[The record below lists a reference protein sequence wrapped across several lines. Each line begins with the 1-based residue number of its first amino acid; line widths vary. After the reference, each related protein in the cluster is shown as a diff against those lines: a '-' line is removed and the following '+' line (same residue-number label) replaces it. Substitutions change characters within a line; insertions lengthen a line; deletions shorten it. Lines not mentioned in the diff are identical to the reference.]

1 MSPSTFPQRIS
12 SEHLPKLKERTLDP
26 SQADEFLKFLFSTV
40 ARRAGMIRLH
50 EGAAVAQCLKELAW
64 RLPAGAGRTHLDR
77 LAWQVWQT
85 TFRVASIKPSGKQK
99 AARFLRR
106 HRGTHFRNSVVG
118 RTLELLEEVDVPDEE
133 IEAAA
138 RSSEANLVSERM
150 SIQGKA
156 LDHLQDDL
164 SERIYAGYHA
174 LRLAGIPGARGRV
187 MQALKA
193 QRLARKGLAGKR
205 VAWDAAAVA
214 DRVKQYRDVVRRRF
228 GPKKDQVDKGRNLV
242 VWKWLEL
249 FNAPKAMDQG
259 GQDRGLL
266 EG

>member
-1 MSPSTFPQRIS
+1 MS
-12 SEHLPKLKERTLDP
+12 SEHLPKPKERTLDP
-26 SQADEFLKFLFSTV
+26 SQADEFLRFLFSTV
-40 ARRAGMIRLH
+40 ARRAGVIRLH
-50 EGAAVAQCLKELAW
+50 EGAAVAQYLKELAW
-64 RLPAGAGRTHLDR
+64 RLPAGAGRTHFDR
-77 LAWQVWQT
+77 LSRQVWRT
-85 TFRVASIKPSGKQK
+85 TLRVAAIKPSGKQK

-106 HRGTHFRNSVVG
+106 HHGTHFRGSVVD
-118 RTLELLEEVDVPDEE
+118 RTLELLEQVDVPDEE

-138 RSSEANLVSERM
+138 RSSEASLVSERM

-156 LDHLQDDL
+156 FDHLHDDL

-193 QRLARKGLAGKR
+193 QRLTRKVPKGKSTT
-205 VAWDAAAVA
+205 WDGAAVA
-214 DRVKQYRDVVRRRF
+214 DRVKQYRDVVARRF
-228 GPKKDQVDKGRNLV
+228 GRTKDQVDQGRNVV

-259 GQDRGLL
+259 AQDRGSLD
-266 EG
+266 G